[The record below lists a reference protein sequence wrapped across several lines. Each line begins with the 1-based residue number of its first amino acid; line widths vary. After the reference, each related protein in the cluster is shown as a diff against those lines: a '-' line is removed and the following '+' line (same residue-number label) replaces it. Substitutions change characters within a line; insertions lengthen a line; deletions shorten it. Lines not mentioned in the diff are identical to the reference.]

1 MADSGDNLGNI
12 ADTVRRISERA
23 QETISNMVDN
33 VSGMISGTSDWLDGL
48 HQSAK
53 AAGDADYPAYG
64 VTGPSTK
71 SSTVTNGDRK
81 LAQSAQMYH
90 YQHQK
95 QQMIAMENRAN
106 GEMKQ
111 DNSDDDSEEENEEG
125 DYTVYE
131 CPGLAPAG
139 EMTVKNP
146 LFNDDH
152 DPSSPPPT
160 KDGDN

>member
-1 MADSGDNLGNI
+1 MSSSSYNLRCLFCCCYACHDLVHYCSTEI
-12 ADTVRRISERA
+12 YKLFHPSER
-23 QETISNMVDN
+23 
-33 VSGMISGTSDWLDGL
+33 LL